1 MGSPPTTT
9 DRLDV
14 WRDLIRENFVA
25 LDIQA
30 DRNAPFTGS
39 VRCSDLG
46 HLTVASVSS
55 GPQGCSR
62 TPGLARRDD
71 VVYLQVGL
79 IAAGAARMTQ
89 DGREA
94 VLQPGDFA
102 VYETDRPFHWGLHGE
117 WELLV
122 FTWPRASI
130 ALDDSASQL
139 LTARA
144 LSGGE
149 GLGAIVGR
157 MLRDLVTAPPELS
170 AAGGIR
176 LADEV
181 AELVTTVAG
190 ERVCP
195 VAPASAT
202 DDLLRRIDAHI
213 VERLADPDLGPTGI
227 AAAHFVSTRHL
238 HRLFAQRGAT
248 VTRQIQRLRLDRCRR
263 ELIDPRADHR
273 SITDISRRWGFVDLA
288 TFSRAFRGAY
298 GTTPSE
304 WRAARFRETPTGR
317 ELLS

>member
-1 MGSPPTTT
+1 MGTDAAT

-25 LDIQA
+25 LDIYA
-30 DRNAPFTGS
+30 DRRDDFAGTVHS
-39 VRCSDLG
+39 TELG
-46 HLTVASVSS
+46 HLRVASVES
-55 GPQGCSR
+55 GTQGCSR

-71 VVYLQVGL
+71 TAYLQVGL
-79 IAAGAARMTQ
+79 VTRGTAQLLQ

-94 VLQPGDFA
+94 ALAPGDFA
-102 VYETDRPFHWGLHGE
+102 VYETARPFFWGLKGQ
-117 WELLV
+117 WELFV

-139 LTARA
+139 LTART
-144 LSGGE
+144 LSGGD

-170 AAGGIR
+170 AAGGVR

-190 ERVCP
+190 ERLRP
-195 VAPASAT
+195 VAPARAAEE
-202 DDLLRRIDAHI
+202 LLRRIDAHI
-213 VERLADPDLGPTGI
+213 VEHLADPNLSPTGI

-248 VTRQIQRLRLDRCRR
+248 VTQQIQRLRLERCRR
-263 ELIDPRADHR
+263 ELIGPRAGRR
-273 SITDISRRWGFVDLA
+273 SITDIACRWGFADLA
-288 TFSRAFRGAY
+288 AFSRAFRGAY
-298 GTTPSE
+298 GMTPSE

-317 ELLS
+317 ALLS